1 MDLTE
6 TLGLDAARQVDP
18 AGYAMSGRAPRAAL
32 KPITREEV
40 GEALRAASSD
50 GIGVVPWGGGVALA
64 REEAPGRYD
73 LALDLRALDRI
84 VEFEPEDLTL
94 TAECGITI
102 EALRTAVRAR
112 GLDLP
117 LEAAEA
123 WGATLGGVL
132 AANAS
137 GARRL
142 AIGAPRD
149 RILGARFALGDGTI
163 ARSGGKVVK
172 NVAGYGIHRL
182 LCGSRGGIGVIL
194 EASLKLLPAPETR
207 AAMVFALEAA
217 QLADAALWS
226 RFPRLE
232 PAVLTVVGR
241 AAADLNPLFAHRTT
255 FTAIVGF
262 EGEAPHVEQM
272 CNRTREAFGTP
283 KLKLSGDS
291 AATVWQ
297 TLADLEELSGPRL
310 SFAGAHNTPV
320 ALMDWAGA
328 GLLARSVLHVPFG
341 RLHLFPPP
349 GIDPGTSLPSAA
361 AGTLVRELHARDFAL
376 IGARGVEPFE
386 PPIAPQAAVGRLRA
400 GIREALDPR
409 GTLALGKSWLT
420 G

>member
-1 MDLTE
+1 MDLTS
-6 TLGLDAARQVDP
+6 TLGLDAARLVDP
-18 AGYAMSGRAPRAAL
+18 ARYAMSGRAPRVAL

-40 GEALRAASSD
+40 GEALRAASGD
-50 GIGVVPWGGGVALA
+50 GLGVVPWGGGVALA
-64 REEAPGRYD
+64 RERAPERYD

-84 VEFEPEDLTL
+84 VEFEPGDLTL
-94 TAECGITI
+94 TAECGVTL
-102 EALRTAVRAR
+102 EALREAVGLR

-117 LEAAEA
+117 LEAGEA

-149 RILGARFALGDGTI
+149 RILGARFAIGDGTI

-182 LCGSRGGIGVIL
+182 LCGSRGAIGVIL

-207 AAMVFALEAA
+207 TAMVFALEAA
-217 QLADAALWS
+217 QLANAALWS

-232 PAVLTVVGR
+232 PAVLTIVGR
-241 AAADLNPLFAHRTT
+241 AAADLNPVLAHRTA

-262 EGEAPHVEQM
+262 EGEAPHVDDM
-272 CNRTREAFGTP
+272 CRLTREALGTP
-283 KLKLSGDS
+283 RLKLPGQS
-291 AATVWQ
+291 AATLWQ
-297 TLADLEELSGPRL
+297 ALADLEELQGPRL
-310 SFAGAHNTPV
+310 SFAGAHNTPA
-320 ALMDWAGA
+320 ALAP
-328 GLLARSVLHVPFG
+328 LLKGRLLERAVLHAPFG
-341 RLHLFPPP
+341 RLHLFPEQ
-349 GIDPGTSLPSAA
+349 GADSGATLPAA
-361 AGTLVRELHARDFAL
+361 TAEPLVRDLHAHGFAL

-386 PPIAPQAAVGRLRA
+386 PPLPPQVAVGALR
-400 GIREALDPR
+400 GSIRAALDPSS
-409 GTLALGKSWLT
+409 TMALGAAWAR